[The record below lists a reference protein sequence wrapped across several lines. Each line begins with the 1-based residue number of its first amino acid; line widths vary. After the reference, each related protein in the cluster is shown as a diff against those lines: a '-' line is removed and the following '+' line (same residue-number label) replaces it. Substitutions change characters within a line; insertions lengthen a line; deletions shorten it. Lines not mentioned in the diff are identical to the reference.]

1 MEEPE
6 REVALR
12 ATACSGAKFAK
23 FMRVV
28 MAKAKAI
35 EARKT
40 GWVEEKLDRII
51 SLLRMQ
57 TQIMLHDVG

>member
-6 REVALR
+6 RKAALR

-23 FMRVV
+23 VMQVV

-40 GWVEEKLDRII
+40 SRVEEKLDRII

-57 TQIMLHDVG
+57 TQMMLHDVG

>member
-6 REVALR
+6 HKAALR

-23 FMRVV
+23 IMRVIT
-28 MAKAKAI
+28 AKAKVDNAH
-35 EARKT
+35 KT
-40 GWVEEKLDRII
+40 GWVKEKLDHII

-57 TQIMLHDVG
+57 MQMMLHDVG

>member
-6 REVALR
+6 RKTALC
-12 ATACSGAKFAK
+12 ATARSGAKFAK
-23 FMRVV
+23 VMRVV
-28 MAKAKAI
+28 MAKAKAV

-40 GWVEEKLDRII
+40 GRVEEKLDRII

-57 TQIMLHDVG
+57 TQMMLHDVG

>member
-1 MEEPE
+1 MEKPE
-6 REVALR
+6 RKAALR

-23 FMRVV
+23 VMRVV
-28 MAKAKAI
+28 MAKAKAV

-40 GWVEEKLDRII
+40 GRVKEKLDRII
-51 SLLRMQ
+51 SLLHMQ